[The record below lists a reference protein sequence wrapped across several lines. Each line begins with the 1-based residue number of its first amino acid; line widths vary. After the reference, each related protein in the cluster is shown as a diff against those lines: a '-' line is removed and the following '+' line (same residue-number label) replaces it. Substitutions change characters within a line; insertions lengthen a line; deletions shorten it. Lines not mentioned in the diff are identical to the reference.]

1 MQERV
6 KNVRKKC
13 KKDKKDEKDEK
24 DEKWQPKQSGD
35 TKREF
40 ARMLARLMR
49 KK

>member
-13 KKDKKDEKDEK
+13 KKDKKDEK

-49 KK
+49 RK

>member
-1 MQERV
+1 M

-13 KKDKKDEKDEK
+13 KKEKKENK

-40 ARMLARLMR
+40 ARMLAKLMR